1 MIAAA
6 TRVFLND
13 GYGNA
18 SIDKVAHEAGVSTRT
33 IYERFKNKADLLAT
47 VITRLV
53 DRDMVTLFGPELE
66 RMSTRRALLTI
77 GEIVAGRACAPDAA
91 ALYRIVAAEA
101 QRFPALAA
109 KMRAGTKARVD
120 NAVANYFR
128 GQVLR
133 GKLVLADP
141 DRAAS
146 LFMQMVCSEL
156 HECLLFGSPDEMAK
170 LNFAAHL
177 QQVVDIFLNGA
188 APRGNSDL
196 TDAS

>member
-1 MIAAA
+1 
-6 TRVFLND
+6 
-13 GYGNA
+13 
-18 SIDKVAHEAGVSTRT
+18 
-33 IYERFKNKADLLAT
+33 
-47 VITRLV
+47 
-53 DRDMVTLFGPELE
+53 MVTLFGAELE
-66 RMSTRRALLTI
+66 RMPTRQALLTI
-77 GEIVAGRACAPDAA
+77 GGIVTGRACAPDAA
-91 ALYRIVAAEA
+91 ALFRIVAAEA

-133 GKLVLADP
+133 GKLVLDDP
-141 DRAAS
+141 DRAAA

-156 HECLLFGSPDEMAK
+156 HECLLFGSPDEMVK

-188 APRGNSDL
+188 APRGNPEI
-196 TDAS
+196 TDAG

>member
-6 TRVFLND
+6 TRVFLRD
-13 GYGNA
+13 GYGAA

-33 IYERFKNKADLLAT
+33 IYERFKNKADLLAS

-53 DRDMVTLFGPELE
+53 ERDMVTLFGADLE
-66 RMSTRRALLTI
+66 RLPLRQALLTI
-77 GEIVAGRACAPDAA
+77 GETVTGRACAPEAA
-91 ALYRIVAAEA
+91 ALFRIVAAEA

-109 KMRAGTKARVD
+109 KMRAGTKERVN
-120 NAVANYFR
+120 NAVANYLR
-128 GQVLR
+128 EQVQR

-141 DRAAS
+141 DRAAA
-146 LFMQMVCSEL
+146 LFMQMVCAEL
-156 HECLLFGSPDEMAK
+156 HECLLFGSPEEMSK

-188 APRGNSDL
+188 APRGSSDIK
-196 TDAS
+196 DAR

>member
-1 MIAAA
+1 MISAA
-6 TRVFLND
+6 TRVFLKD
-13 GYGNA
+13 GYGAA

-33 IYERFKNKADLLAT
+33 IYERFRNKADLLAS

-53 DRDMVTLFGPELE
+53 ERDMVTLFGAELE
-66 RMSTRRALLTI
+66 RMPTRQALLTI
-77 GEIVAGRACAPDAA
+77 GGIVTGRACAPDAA
-91 ALYRIVAAEA
+91 ALFRIVAAEA

-133 GKLVLADP
+133 GKLVLDDP
-141 DRAAS
+141 DRAAA

-156 HECLLFGSPDEMAK
+156 HECLLFGSPDEMVK

-188 APRGNSDL
+188 APRGNPEI
-196 TDAS
+196 TDAG

>member
-1 MIAAA
+1 
-6 TRVFLND
+6 
-13 GYGNA
+13 
-18 SIDKVAHEAGVSTRT
+18 
-33 IYERFKNKADLLAT
+33 
-47 VITRLV
+47 
-53 DRDMVTLFGPELE
+53 
-66 RMSTRRALLTI
+66 
-77 GEIVAGRACAPDAA
+77 
-91 ALYRIVAAEA
+91 
-101 QRFPALAA
+101 
-109 KMRAGTKARVD
+109 MRAGTKARVD